1 MKNQFCDVDELGFP
15 KFNGFDVIRWQLPD
29 NPRLITGKYYLWAY
43 KTAYVTYNR
52 ERIIQY
58 AHEENIPAFLLAGI
72 ALAEV
77 GGTPERFKAYGVLQ
91 IRQMINDNFNG
102 NNTSSNATSVG
113 PLAIQLRAAAETIG
127 INPATLTSR
136 QQLQLSNCLLSDS
149 FNIRIVAKHIK
160 TLILHDYPDIA
171 DTGSLTDEQVILAGS
186 RYNRGIERKK
196 EDFINSLSSPIG
208 SPQREYSSYGRKIVE
223 RKESINKILRGR

>member
-15 KFNGFDVIRWQLPD
+15 KFTGFDVIRWQLPD
-29 NPRLITGKYYLWAY
+29 NPIFITGNYYLWAY
-43 KTAYVTYNR
+43 KSAYVVYNR
-52 ERIIQY
+52 EKIIQY

-91 IRQMINDNFNG
+91 IRQMINDNING

-113 PLAIQLRAAAETIG
+113 SLAIQLRAAAETIG
-127 INPATLTSR
+127 INPSTLTSR

-149 FNIRIVAKHIK
+149 FNIRIVAKHIR
-160 TLILHDYPDIA
+160 TLILHDYPDIP
-171 DTGSLTDEQVILAGS
+171 DTSSLTDEQVILAGS

-196 EDFINSLSSPIG
+196 EDFIQSLSAPIG

-223 RKESINKILRGR
+223 RKESINRILKGI